1 MNFEPIKFTF
11 LKHMLVLSIFIFR
24 EYQHVVAEERPG
36 IPRHV
41 SGTTEKLGKYVELVK
56 YIDADVLK

>member
-1 MNFEPIKFTF
+1 
-11 LKHMLVLSIFIFR
+11 MLVLSIFIFR